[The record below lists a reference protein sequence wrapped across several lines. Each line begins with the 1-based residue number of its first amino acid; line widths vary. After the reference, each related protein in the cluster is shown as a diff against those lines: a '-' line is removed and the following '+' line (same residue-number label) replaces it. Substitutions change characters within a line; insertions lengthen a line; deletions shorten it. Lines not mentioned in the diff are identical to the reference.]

1 MKISRQQ
8 VIKIM
13 NYVSTNSSFYFPFK
27 IICEDFKKDS
37 DYYEYDCLQD
47 LDDEVIKSNEDLQ
60 NFHLEESLQYIDG
73 KTLELMAKEFIDKVE
88 EQEIISKI
96 FDLAVKYRKQWK
108 KHLCESDDIEKYGFN
123 EFVGGKAEAYEDCLE
138 LLQKR

>member
-1 MKISRQQ
+1 
-8 VIKIM
+8 M
-13 NYVSTNSSFYFPFK
+13 NYVSANSSFYFPFK
-27 IICEDFKKDS
+27 IICEDFEEDS

-60 NFHLEESLQYIDG
+60 NFHLEESLQYLDS
-73 KTLELMAKEFIDKVE
+73 KTLELMAKGFIDKVE

-96 FDLAVKYRKQWK
+96 SDLAVKYRKQWK
-108 KHLCESDDIEKYGFN
+108 KHLCESDDIEQYGFN